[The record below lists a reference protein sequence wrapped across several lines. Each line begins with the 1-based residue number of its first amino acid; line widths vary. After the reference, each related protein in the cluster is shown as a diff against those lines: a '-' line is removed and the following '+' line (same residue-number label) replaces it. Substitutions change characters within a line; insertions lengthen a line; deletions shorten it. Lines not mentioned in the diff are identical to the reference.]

1 MPPQTYTHKYM
12 LTCSAWPGCV
22 WGFVDDS
29 LMMGK
34 YFYRIT
40 FQQGSVLQAQPPEP
54 RFISPSLLAFI
65 GGWLKCFSLQT
76 SLIRFTRWTP
86 KNKAYIE
93 ISTTFVPTST
103 NARKFM
109 VWQNLVV
116 QNIILFIWKSVVNL
130 INYYKQKLFFFIIW
144 MHLFDQKHKTNFVHY
159 SKLK

>member
-76 SLIRFTRWTP
+76 SLIWFTRWTP

-116 QNIILFIWKSVVNL
+116 QNIISFIWKRVVNL
-130 INYYKQKLFFFIIW
+130 INSKKKSIYFSISILFTII
-144 MHLFDQKHKTNFVHY
+144 L
-159 SKLK
+159 